1 MFSFQ
6 RVPFTVPDSSW
17 RVAEATCPGPNLV
30 WTSLGFSISTIF
42 PLTSTLLIPGF
53 SSAIFIALFSF
64 HYFPSSEVVPH
75 AGDSD
80 FDLFSRISARNEDDK
95 VVDAGYSIAS

>member
-6 RVPFTVPDSSW
+6 RVTFTVPDSSW

-30 WTSLGFSISTIF
+30 WTSLGFSMSTIF

-53 SSAIFIALFSF
+53 SSAIFIMLFSF
-64 HYFPSSEVVPH
+64 HYFASGKIVPN

-80 FDLFSRISARNEDDK
+80 FDLFSGIGARNEDDK
-95 VVDAGYSIAS
+95 VVDA